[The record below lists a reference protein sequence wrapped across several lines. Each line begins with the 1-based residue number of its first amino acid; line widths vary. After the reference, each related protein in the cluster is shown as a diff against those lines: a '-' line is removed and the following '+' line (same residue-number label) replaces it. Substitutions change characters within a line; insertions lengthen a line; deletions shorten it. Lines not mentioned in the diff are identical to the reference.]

1 MKPNLML
8 IVLLLLLAGCSNTFE
23 DLTQPPTLQPVGA
36 GLANPPM
43 VKAASFAPKASSDQV
58 FPKWGGS
65 AADLFRDRRAKK
77 VGDVLTVAIKI
88 DDRASLN
95 SNIDRSRESDI
106 GIGFDFLYDW
116 MGVGESGSGELNTE
130 SDSSITG
137 DGSISRSERI
147 ELSVAAIVT
156 GVLPNGHMLI
166 SGSQEI
172 RVNFEVRE
180 LTVVGVVDPLHVAS
194 NNTIAYDKIAEARIS
209 YGGRG
214 RVTDVQKPGFGQ
226 QFFDKYTPF

>member
-1 MKPNLML
+1 MKLNLML
-8 IVLLLLLAGCSNTFE
+8 IALLLLGGCSNTFE
-23 DLTQPPTLQPVGA
+23 DLTQPPALQPVGA
-36 GLANPPM
+36 GLATPPM
-43 VKAASFAPKASSDQV
+43 VKAASFAPQAAPDEV

-65 AADLFRDRRAKK
+65 AADLFRDRRAKR
-77 VGDVLTVAIKI
+77 VGDVLTVAISI

-106 GIGFDFLYDW
+106 GIGFGVVYEW
-116 MGVGESGSGELNTE
+116 MGIGESGSGELNTE
-130 SDSSITG
+130 SDSSISG

-214 RVTDVQKPGFGQ
+214 RVSDVQKPGFGQ
-226 QFFDKYTPF
+226 QLFDKYTPF

>member
-1 MKPNLML
+1 M
-8 IVLLLLLAGCSNTFE
+8 
-23 DLTQPPTLQPVGA
+23 
-36 GLANPPM
+36 
-43 VKAASFAPKASSDQV
+43 
-58 FPKWGGS
+58 
-65 AADLFRDRRAKK
+65 
-77 VGDVLTVAIKI
+77 
-88 DDRASLN
+88 
-95 SNIDRSRESDI
+95 
-106 GIGFDFLYDW
+106 GI
-116 MGVGESGSGELNTE
+116 GESGSGELNTE
-130 SDSSITG
+130 SDSSISG

-214 RVTDVQKPGFGQ
+214 RVSDVQKPGFGQ
-226 QFFDKYTPF
+226 QLFDKYTPF